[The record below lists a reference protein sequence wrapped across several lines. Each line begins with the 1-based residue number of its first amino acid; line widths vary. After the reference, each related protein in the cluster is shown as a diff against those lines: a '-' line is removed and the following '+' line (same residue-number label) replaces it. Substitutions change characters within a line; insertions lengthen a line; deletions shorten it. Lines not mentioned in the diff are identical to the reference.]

1 MHEFSGPQTSKPNGR
16 LGRRNPTADGVL
28 GLVVGGVAVV
38 GLLALGQIV
47 KLIQPEDAEA
57 VGINAAYDA
66 NNSVLVY
73 HHIKRYF
80 YYNPD
85 GTLYLKVVAKATSLA
100 TICGPSGDLYQL
112 LTDDATKGEI
122 RKVGITLN
130 LAAAPANG
138 DYTTGLLT
146 DVLTAV
152 PLAQAVVD
160 ALALEAMYIDNV
172 MLPGIL
178 SATASVATLPSL
190 RALASENVSVCIA
203 RDPAVVSALPY
214 AEIGAALG
222 MLSVRKVSE
231 CLGSVDIARKP
242 DAFKDTETY
251 PLTSVAKGYFLSAAL
266 SNGAGFG
273 VLSSADKT
281 ALKTKGYIYAG
292 RFAGFD
298 GVFFNDSHTCT
309 DAGSDYAYIEDN
321 GVWNKATRYLRQALL
336 PLLRGE
342 VEVDAS
348 TGFLTGGQIGYYES
362 KGARGVRQMAADREI
377 SGEPTISIEPNQDV
391 VGTGTVKMALNYVR
405 MGTLRELDAEVAAIN
420 PAAS

>member
-1 MHEFSGPQTSKPNGR
+1 MHEFSGPQTSKPRGR
-16 LGRRNPTADGVL
+16 LGRRNPSADSVL
-28 GLVVGGVAVV
+28 GLVVGGVAVA

-80 YYNPD
+80 HYNPD
-85 GTLYLKVVAKATSLA
+85 GTLYVKVVARATSLA
-100 TICGPSGDLYQL
+100 SICGPSGDLYQL
-112 LTDDATKGEI
+112 LTADATQGEI
-122 RKVGITLN
+122 RKAGVALN
-130 LAAAPANG
+130 QVAVPAAG
-138 DYTTGLLT
+138 DFTTGLLT

-152 PLAQAVVD
+152 PLAQALVD
-160 ALALEAMYIDNV
+160 ALAMEALYIDNV

-178 SATASVATLPSL
+178 SATASPATLPSL

-203 RDPAVVSALPY
+203 RDPAVVSAQPY

-231 CLGSVDIARKP
+231 CLGSVDVDRKP
-242 DAFKDTETY
+242 DTARGTDTY
-251 PLTSVAKGYFLSAAL
+251 PLTSTANGYFLGAAL
-266 SNGAGFG
+266 SNGAAFG
-273 VLSSADKT
+273 VLSAADKI

-298 GVFFNDSHTCT
+298 GVYFNDSHTCT
-309 DAGSDYAYIEDN
+309 EAASDYAYIEDN

-336 PLLRGE
+336 PLLRGQ
-342 VEVDAS
+342 VEVDS
-348 TGFLTGGQIGYYES
+348 RTGFLTGGQIGYYES
-362 KGARGVRQMAADREI
+362 KGAKGVRQMAADREI
-377 SGEPTISIEPNQDV
+377 SGEPTIRIEPNQDV

-405 MGTLRELDAEVAAIN
+405 QGVLRELDAEVAAIN
-420 PAAS
+420 PAAG